1 MFKDEILENESRR
14 KIYAAIEA
22 NPTVHLR
29 GLQRLLDMPLATL
42 EYHLSYMRRRK
53 IIFAETDGHRKRY
66 YTKPL
71 DPEDKK
77 VLSVLRQKR
86 LREIVLV
93 ALANTK
99 VKYQFLSDRFKLPHS
114 TLSFYLKYLVDNNI
128 LARVKIGYENL
139 YTIQDEERVA
149 KVLIAYKSSFL
160 DKLVDKT
167 LSTWME
173 THFRKYKEEPPKA

>member
-1 MFKDEILENESRR
+1 
-14 KIYAAIEA
+14 
-22 NPTVHLR
+22 
-29 GLQRLLDMPLATL
+29 
-42 EYHLSYMRRRK
+42 
-53 IIFAETDGHRKRY
+53 
-66 YTKPL
+66 
-71 DPEDKK
+71 
-77 VLSVLRQKR
+77 LSVLRQKR